1 MKSFKPVL
9 SSLKLRGSY
18 GEVGNQD
25 VPLSAYI
32 PTLTVS
38 NPEKEGNYWLINK
51 QYVPYISSSPALVD
65 PTLTWE
71 TVSTLDFAIDA
82 GLFDDKLNFTAEWY
96 RRKTM
101 DMLSPGETVPST
113 IGASAAKRNL
123 ANLKQMVL
131 ILSVSYRHTFSNYF
145 PFQPSGQFTD
155 YKSKVTK
162 YPSAAIRKIQ
172 THTGKAK
179 HWVIFGAIKQKDFSR
194 KMTSFGKTAKL
205 NKLFSKTVSRK
216 IRWQRV

>member
-1 MKSFKPVL
+1 MTSIRGINLEKAIRSQHSSHSWWSVAGFFGRINYAYKDKYLFEANGRYDGSSRFGKGERWGFFPSASAAWRITEEPWMKSFKPVL

-71 TVSTLDFAIDA
+71 DGFNLDFAID
-82 GLFDDKLNFTAEWY
+82 
-96 RRKTM
+96 
-101 DMLSPGETVPST
+101 V
-113 IGASAAKRNL
+113 
-123 ANLKQMVL
+123 VC
-131 ILSVSYRHTFSNYF
+131 
-145 PFQPSGQFTD
+145 
-155 YKSKVTK
+155 
-162 YPSAAIRKIQ
+162 
-172 THTGKAK
+172 
-179 HWVIFGAIKQKDFSR
+179 
-194 KMTSFGKTAKL
+194 
-205 NKLFSKTVSRK
+205 
-216 IRWQRV
+216 